1 MLICREKPTWEHY
14 NMETMMSNFVDN
26 LINSTLA
33 YTVKLNDYCRLA
45 LKQEISEN
53 EADHLAAIYTDAET
67 DPLLDFFITTLSPIL
82 AERIGLLDD
91 ETMRR
96 HGNQQAWLRE
106 HLEQSLFDQRY
117 RLDIQKLLQE
127 QGFYQGPIDG
137 ILGQRSCEAFEQF
150 RKSLQEQLKK
160 QGLYNGAIDGEL
172 GEQSVTAVMKF
183 QRNQKLKGDGVPG
196 KKTLDVLQST

>member
-1 MLICREKPTWEHY
+1 
-14 NMETMMSNFVDN
+14 MERMMSNFVDN

-45 LKQEISEN
+45 LKREPSED
-53 EADHLAAIYTDAET
+53 EADRLAAIYTDAET
-67 DPLLDFFITTLSPIL
+67 DPLLDFFITTLSQTL
-82 AERIGLLDD
+82 AERLGLLND
-91 ETMRR
+91 ETTTK

-160 QGLYNGAIDGEL
+160 QGLYSGAIDGEL